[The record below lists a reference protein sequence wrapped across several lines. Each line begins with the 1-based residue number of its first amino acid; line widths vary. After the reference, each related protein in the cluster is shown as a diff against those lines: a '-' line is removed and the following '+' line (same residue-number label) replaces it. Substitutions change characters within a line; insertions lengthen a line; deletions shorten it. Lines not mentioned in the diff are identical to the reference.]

1 MPARKR
7 GVRAMASASGSR
19 EPVALGW
26 GWGPSA
32 VERHWAPEKVENYH
46 MKRSL
51 AAVIVV
57 LVSIA
62 VPHAQKPRVL
72 DADSFMDME
81 TLSDPAI
88 SRDGSHVVFTREW
101 TDKVKDQSRSNLWM
115 VDADGSRVR
124 ELTSGS
130 WRDSSPVWAL
140 DGTRVAFLSDR
151 DGTTQIHVMYVD
163 TGEIAQLTH
172 VQRAPAG
179 LRWSPDGKQ
188 IAFTTTIPDDDPIL
202 RVELPKRPR
211 GAEWAKPA
219 VLVDRLSWQR
229 DGTGPVEKGYTHIFV
244 VDAIVGGTPRQVTDG
259 KFNHGDPEWGAD
271 GKTLYVSGTRKPDA
285 EYVRDSEIYAID
297 LPTQQIRAL
306 TDRRGPDT
314 NPTVSPDGQWI
325 AYTGYDEKNYTS
337 HLANLYLMD
346 KSGGSKRVWA
356 DRLNNSPADMTWAP
370 DGSGVYVAVEEK
382 GSTSIYFAALKPGN
396 GPRKLTDG
404 AQMLTGFS
412 LAENGQ
418 AATVRSTPGE
428 PGSLTTFRIQSTQN
442 AASWKK
448 LVDVNADVLA
458 GVKLGAVE
466 EIWYPSKDGLQIQG
480 WLVKPVDFQPGR
492 KYPLVLA
499 IHGGPW
505 SLYNVGFSWSYQ
517 NFAANGYAVLYTNP
531 RGSTG
536 YGQDFVNG
544 IQFSYPG
551 KDYDDLMAGVDAA
564 LAKGF
569 VDENNLFVQGGSGGG
584 LLTAWIVG
592 HTNRF
597 AAAVAMRPVIDW
609 VSFVGVTDG
618 ASWYRQFEKNP
629 WEDPSD
635 YLARSPLRYVA
646 NVTTPT
652 MVMTGEAD
660 LRTPIGQSEEFYRA
674 LKLLK
679 KDTLLV
685 RMPDEFHGWR
695 RPSHRLLQ
703 QLYMLAWFDKHK
715 RPAKTPTSQP

>member
-1 MPARKR
+1 
-7 GVRAMASASGSR
+7 
-19 EPVALGW
+19 
-26 GWGPSA
+26 
-32 VERHWAPEKVENYH
+32 
-46 MKRSL
+46 MKQL
-51 AAVIVV
+51 LTILVVV
-57 LVSIA
+57 LVFVA
-62 VPHAQKPRVL
+62 APTAQKARVL
-72 DADSFMDME
+72 DADTFMDME
-81 TLSDPAI
+81 SITDPAI
-88 SRDGSHVVFTREW
+88 SRDGSHIVFTREW
-101 TDKVKDQSRSNLWM
+101 TDKVKDQSRTNLWM

-124 ELTSGS
+124 ELTHGS
-130 WRDSSPVWAL
+130 WRDSAPVWAP
-140 DGTRVAFLSDR
+140 DGKRVAFLSDR

-163 TGEIAQLTH
+163 TGDIAQLTH
-172 VQRAPAG
+172 GQRAPSA
-179 LRWSPDGKQ
+179 LRWSPDGRQ
-188 IAFTTTIPDDDPIL
+188 MAFTQTIPDEDPIL

-229 DGTGPVEKGYTHIFV
+229 DGTGPVEKGFSHIFV

-259 KFNHGDPEWGAD
+259 KFNHSDPEWSSD
-271 GKTLYVSGTRKPDA
+271 GRTIYVTGLRKPDA
-285 EYVRDSEIYAID
+285 EYLRGDSEIYAID
-297 LPTQQIRAL
+297 LATQQIRAL

-325 AYTGYDEKNYTS
+325 AYTGYDDKNYTS
-337 HLANLYLMD
+337 TLASLYLMD
-346 KSGGSKRVWA
+346 KTGGGRRLLA
-356 DRLNNSPADMTWAP
+356 DRLNNSPAELTWAS
-370 DGSGVYVAVEEK
+370 DGTGVYFTVEEK
-382 GSTSIYFAALKPGN
+382 GSTSIYFAAARSAPTSSGQTPE
-396 GPRKLTDG
+396 PRKLTDG
-404 AQMLTGFS
+404 VQMLTGFS
-412 LAENGQ
+412 LSPNGHV
-418 AATVRSTPGE
+418 ATVRSTPGE
-428 PGSLTTFRIQSTQN
+428 PGCLVTFPIQSAQ
-442 AASWKK
+442 ASAGWKK
-448 LVDVNADVLA
+448 LVDVNEDVLA
-458 GVKLGAVE
+458 GTKLGAVE
-466 EIWYPSKDGLQIQG
+466 ELWYQSKDGLKIQG
-480 WLVKPVDFQPGR
+480 WLVKPVDFQAGR

-505 SLYNVGFSWSYQ
+505 SLYNVGFNWSYQ

-536 YGQDFVNG
+536 YGQAFVNG

-564 LAKGF
+564 IAKGF

-597 AAAVAMRPVIDW
+597 AAAVSMRPVIDW

-618 ASWYRQFEKNP
+618 ASWYRQFEKSP
-629 WEDPSD
+629 WEDPTD
-635 YLARSPLRYVA
+635 YVARSPLRYVA

-715 RPAKTPTSQP
+715 RPAKAPTSQD